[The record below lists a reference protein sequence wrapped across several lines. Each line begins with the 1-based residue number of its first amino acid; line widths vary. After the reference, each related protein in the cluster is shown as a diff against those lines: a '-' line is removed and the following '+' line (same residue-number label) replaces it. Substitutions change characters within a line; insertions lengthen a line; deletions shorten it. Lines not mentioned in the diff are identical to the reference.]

1 MRMRMATLALAASL
15 ISTCPAWAGC
25 KSDYQ
30 DAIQDC
36 QMLHDEPDEADDL
49 RLCLEEAR
57 DDYEACVG

>member
-1 MRMRMATLALAASL
+1 MRIIPLALVVTLITAAA
-15 ISTCPAWAGC
+15 PAWAGC

-30 DAIQDC
+30 DAIQSC

-57 DDYEACVG
+57 DEYESCIS